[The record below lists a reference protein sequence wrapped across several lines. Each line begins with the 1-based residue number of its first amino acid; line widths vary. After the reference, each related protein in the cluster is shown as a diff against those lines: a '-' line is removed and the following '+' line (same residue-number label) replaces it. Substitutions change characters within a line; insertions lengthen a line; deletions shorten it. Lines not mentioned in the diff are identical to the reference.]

1 MKYLAI
7 FLLFTK
13 LLFAEKITVTADNF
27 EAYENKK
34 ISILKGHVHIQK
46 GNDDIKANKLVIEFN
61 KSNKPLKYTLTGGVK
76 FQIHTA
82 TQNFTGSAHKI
93 VYDPSK
99 KRYIASGSVLIKEK
113 LSDKILQGEKIV
125 IDRIS
130 GKSIITGKKNR
141 PVKFTFTV
149 DEE

>member
-1 MKYLAI
+1 MKNLI
-7 FLLFTK
+7 ILLLLFQS
-13 LLFAEKITVTADNF
+13 LYAEKITVTADNF

-46 GNDDIKANKLVIEFN
+46 GKDDIKADKLVIEFD
-61 KSNKPLKYTLTGGVK
+61 KKNKPLKYTLTGDVK
-76 FQIHTA
+76 FEIHTA
-82 TQNFTGSAHKI
+82 SQNFSGKAQQI

-99 KRYIASGSVLIKEK
+99 KRYIASGNVFLKEK
-113 LSDKILQGEKIV
+113 LSDKLLQGEKIV

-130 GKSIITGKKNR
+130 GKSTITGKKNR

-149 DEE
+149 DEK